1 MATLYEITEEYMRL
15 LELAEDPDTDPEVF
29 ADTLEGLQGAL
40 EVKADG
46 YGKVIRELEAFV
58 AGLETEIARMTARK
72 RGAENSIIR
81 MKESLKSAFFATG
94 TAKLKTELFTFSIRK
109 NPPKVVIDDPDRLP
123 ERFLLPQPPK
133 IDTARLKNELK
144 EAYLPDSEDFSG
156 IAHLEQGESLTIR

>member
-1 MATLYEITEEYMRL
+1 MTLYEITDEYMRL
-15 LELAEDPDTDPEVF
+15 LELAEDPETDPEVF

-40 EVKADG
+40 EDKADG
-46 YGKVIRELEAFV
+46 YGRVIRELEAYT
-58 AGLETEIARMTARK
+58 AGLEAEIGRLTAKK
-72 RGAENSIIR
+72 RTADNSITR

-133 IDTARLKNELK
+133 VDTARLKNELK
-144 EAYLPDSEDFSG
+144 EAFLAESEDLSG